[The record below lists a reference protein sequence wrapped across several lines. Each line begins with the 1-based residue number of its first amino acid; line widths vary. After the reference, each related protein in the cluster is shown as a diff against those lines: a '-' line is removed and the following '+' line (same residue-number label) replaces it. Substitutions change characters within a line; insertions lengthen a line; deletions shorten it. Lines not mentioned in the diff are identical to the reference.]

1 MARQRDLLFYDARW
15 KKDGASVTLVKP
27 MTILLFLAV
36 LTVLVVIHEAGH
48 FFVAK
53 WSGVKPEEFGVGFPP
68 RAAGWQRIRG
78 RWQRV
83 QKDEASAEHTIWS
96 LNWLPLGG
104 FVRLKGERGEAAKDA
119 DSFVRASFWRKV
131 AIILAGVV
139 MNILFAWV
147 VFTIGF
153 LVGIPT
159 ASEGLSPYAK
169 QRDPRV
175 EVSVVVPGSPAE
187 AAGIALGDRVT
198 TIGQTVISSA
208 DEALAALR
216 AESARQEVFS
226 VSVLRDGQTQTVS
239 VMPAFIESIQR
250 QGIGIGLE
258 GVVTARLPVWL
269 APIEG
274 ARTTLRT
281 TGAIYAGLGSL
292 VTRLF
297 QGESVGGEV
306 SGPIGI
312 AVMTGKVAENGVW
325 ALARFAALLSLN
337 LAVVNSLPI
346 PALDGGR
353 LLFIIIERLR
363 GPRHRPE
370 TEALI
375 HTIGFFLLIGL
386 ILAITLHDVRQY
398 GGGIWR
404 RFTGLITEQ
413 GV

>member
-1 MARQRDLLFYDARW
+1 
-15 KKDGASVTLVKP
+15 
-27 MTILLFLAV
+27 
-36 LTVLVVIHEAGH
+36 
-48 FFVAK
+48 
-53 WSGVKPEEFGVGFPP
+53 
-68 RAAGWQRIRG
+68 
-78 RWQRV
+78 
-83 QKDEASAEHTIWS
+83 
-96 LNWLPLGG
+96 
-104 FVRLKGERGEAAKDA
+104 
-119 DSFVRASFWRKV
+119 
-131 AIILAGVV
+131 
-139 MNILFAWV
+139 
-147 VFTIGF
+147 GF

-250 QGIGIGLE
+250 PGIGIGLE

-274 ARTTLRT
+274 ARTTFRT
-281 TGAIYAGLGSL
+281 MGAIYAGLGSL

-404 RFTGLITEQ
+404 RFTALITEQ